1 MATLLIMHVSALF
14 RRAAEFSF
22 LRYFPNRQVRSTPLG
37 QNLGRRGSLGL
48 AGASIAGAALGTG
61 GFAPS
66 DALASARGGR
76 GTQSLVAATRSG
88 KVRGVE
94 QSDGVLVWKGVPYAA
109 PPVGPLRFAPPQQV
123 ASWTGVRDATE
134 FGPASLQI
142 PPLPGLPGQSE
153 DSLYLNVW
161 SPSTEGKRPVIVWLY
176 GGAFVA
182 GRSNDPTYDG
192 EHYVRR
198 DCVLVTLNYRLAAFG
213 SLYQPDRPGSGNLRL
228 LDQIAALRWVRDNI
242 AAFGGD
248 PSSVTVMGESAGA
261 MSLGALLGSPQARGL
276 FRRAIL
282 QSGGPRPTHTAE
294 FASAT
299 REAVMR
305 SLGITDA
312 SRLMKV
318 PAADLVDASAQA
330 WDDPHLLEPFPHV
343 IDGVVLPVHPLAA
356 VGGGVDLMIGTC
368 AQESELFMGSPL
380 FAGRFESLAR
390 QATGERAWQRILQV
404 YEDTSLPGHTT
415 LNDVISG
422 WFVVMP
428 SVYLAEHA
436 HRAGARVW
444 QYTFDYAGASANGA
458 WHSSDIPF
466 TFGNFG
472 PDDFGTPQLPDPTTA
487 RELSS
492 KMIDSFIAFAR
503 KGTPS
508 TPALPAWPAFTSRDR
523 ACLSFDAEPR
533 LLRDR
538 LASARRE
545 AWAGVDPYAVA

>member
-1 MATLLIMHVSALF
+1 M
-14 RRAAEFSF
+14 
-22 LRYFPNRQVRSTPLG
+22 G
-37 QNLGRRGSLGL
+37 QNLRRRGFLGL
-48 AGASIAGAALGTG
+48 TGAGVAGVALGAG
-61 GFAPS
+61 GFTPS
-66 DALASARGGR
+66 SALASPRGARNTG
-76 GTQSLVAATRSG
+76 SLVVATRSG

-109 PPVGPLRFAPPQQV
+109 PPVGPLRFAPPQRV
-123 ASWTGVRDATE
+123 PSWTGVRDATE
-134 FGPASLQI
+134 YGPASLQI
-142 PPLPGLPGQSE
+142 PPLPGVPEVPGQSE

-161 SPSTEGKRPVIVWLY
+161 SPSTKGKRPVIVWIH

-182 GRSNDPTYDG
+182 GRSSDPTYDG

-261 MSLGALLGSPQARGL
+261 MSLGALLGAPKARGL
-276 FRRAIL
+276 FRRAIV

-299 REAVMR
+299 REAVLR
-305 SLGITDA
+305 FLGITDA
-312 SRLMKV
+312 SRLTTV
-318 PAADLVDASAQA
+318 PAADLVEASAQV
-330 WDDPHLLEPFPHV
+330 WGDPQLLEPFPHV
-343 IDGVVLPVHPLAA
+343 IDGAVLPEHPLAA

-380 FAGRFESLAR
+380 LAGRFESLAR
-390 QATGERAWQRILQV
+390 RATGERAWERILRV
-404 YEDTSLPGHTT
+404 YEDTAVPGHTT
-415 LNDVISG
+415 LNDVLSG

-458 WHSSDIPF
+458 WHGSDVPF

-472 PDDFGTPQLPDPTTA
+472 PGDFGAPQLSDPATA
-487 RELSS
+487 RDLSS

-503 KGTPS
+503 KGTPATS
-508 TPALPAWPAFTSRDR
+508 ALPVWPAFTPRRR

-533 LLRDR
+533 LVRDR
-538 LASARRE
+538 LAHARRE